1 MANNN
6 INLFERYWYDA
17 MANFGQSLGQ
27 RSADNAARRQGIK
40 SRNAIDE
47 MLENSQRQQQIEEI
61 ANMNQPQPQKAVS
74 VTGNIPGYNGFDLK
88 RGTVLDPQ
96 FSLSSATPDGRSVQ
110 ENAVDEVLNLKRM
123 GSYPIT
129 GMSGNIDLEKRPVV
143 KNPDGTVSTVSS
155 MSFNE
160 DGKEILIPTITADGK
175 PMTEQQAI
183 DYYHTTGQNLGS
195 FNTVDEANAAAER
208 IHKSEERRVRALGQD
223 GSANAPAA
231 KLGQEASGL
240 SPQKAK
246 LGWANVTA
254 DDVRNDLRKRGI
266 DEDIIDK
273 EIEYFKDQIKTK
285 ARDQFLP
292 EIMDGLYGYTNKEGQ
307 YVAPSLESYRNANEK
322 LMLLRTYDPET
333 ANPLL
338 SGSITPRDI
347 YNQNRADTVYGR
359 TRQDLL
365 TDKAEARSNKKQDV
379 QESFALKR
387 DAEKQ
392 QFLDQVQLF
401 MEVYDVDY
409 KTAAKLALGGSG
421 TGRGKGGSGLP
432 GSVSTQQMNAAK
444 EEIKAFDNW
453 REMNPDVDVKTY
465 PRYNQLNFAY
475 QINDAALGYGGNGG
489 SNTSFDWNDRN
500 AVVAKAQEAIADGQS
515 WESVLSIAKENMVDG
530 ETYRE
535 LERLAKQNE
544 GTADNTASKQQN
556 YADEYLANV
565 EKEKLAQEQYNYG
578 QLRNQAARAG
588 LYVDTRGKVWPM
600 NPSYFNPNSD
610 DGKVKVELYN
620 QWAAANGLPAWGQ

>member
-1 MANNN
+1 MAYGRGGLY
-6 INLFERYWYDA
+6 IDPSFQMGLA
-17 MANFGQSLGQ
+17 LG
-27 RSADNAARRQGIK
+27 NAYGNMWASNAKKRQGEHAKDILE
-40 SRNAIDE
+40 E
-47 MLENSQRQQQIEEI
+47 MRQQQQIEEI
-61 ANMNQPQPQKAVS
+61 ANMNQPQAQQPQKAVS

-88 RGTVLDPQ
+88 RGTILDPQ

-110 ENAVDEVLNLKRM
+110 ENAADELGMKRM
-123 GSYPIT
+123 GAYPIT
-129 GMSGNIDLEKRPVV
+129 
-143 KNPDGTVSTVSS
+143 
-155 MSFNE
+155 
-160 DGKEILIPTITADGK
+160 A
-175 PMTEQQAI
+175 EQQAAGEQLEKL
-183 DYYHTTGQNLGS
+183 GQYPLNVNAS
-195 FNTVDEANAAAER
+195 EQNAEVASNPQTV
-208 IHKSEERRVRALGQD
+208 KQGQD

-231 KLGQEASGL
+231 KLGFNPNFSADEFKRRANERGLNKEVIDMYLPDVQKEAAV
-240 SPQKAK
+240 QA
-246 LGWANVTA
+246 
-254 DDVRNDLRKRGI
+254 RNNL
-266 DEDIIDK
+266 
-273 EIEYFKDQIKTK
+273 
-285 ARDQFLP
+285 LP
-292 EIMDGLYGYTNKEGQ
+292 EIMDGLYGYTNEEGK
-307 YVAPSLESYRNANEK
+307 YVAPSPESYRNANEK
-322 LMLLRTYDPET
+322 LMLLKQYDPDT

-347 YNQNRADTVYGR
+347 YTENRADTVYGR

-365 TDKAEARSNKKQDV
+365 TDKAEARSNKKQDA

-387 DAEKQ
+387 DEEKQ

-444 EEIKAFDNW
+444 EEINAFDNW

>member
-1 MANNN
+1 MA
-6 INLFERYWYDA
+6 INLFEKYWYDA
-17 MANFGQSLGQ
+17 MANLGQSLGQ

-61 ANMNQPQPQKAVS
+61 ANMNQPQAQEAAKEPQKAVS
-74 VTGNIPGYNGFDLK
+74 VTGNIPGLDL
-88 RGTVLDPQ
+88 RGRAGDPTLG
-96 FSLSSATPDGRSVQ
+96 LSKATPNGRSVQ
-110 ENAVDEVLNLKRM
+110 ENAVDEVLGLKV
-123 GSYPIT
+123 GGQYPI
-129 GMSGNIDLEKRPVV
+129 GKQEVGAQLEK
-143 KNPDGTVSTVSS
+143 
-155 MSFNE
+155 
-160 DGKEILIPTITADGK
+160 L
-175 PMTEQQAI
+175 
-183 DYYHTTGQNLGS
+183 GQNPV
-195 FNTVDEANAAAER
+195 NTNAAA
-208 IHKSEERRVRALGQD
+208 VQD
-223 GSANAPAA
+223 VAA
-231 KLGQEASGL
+231 ATDPRMVKLGQEASGL

-246 LGWANVTA
+246 LGWVNVTA

-273 EIEYFKDQIKTK
+273 ELVYFKDQIKTR

-292 EIMDGLYGYTNKEGQ
+292 EIMDGLYGYTNKEGE

-322 LMLLRTYDPET
+322 LMLLKQYDPET

-365 TDKAEARSNKKQDV
+365 TDRAEARSNKKQDV

-465 PRYNQLNFAY
+465 PRYNQVNYAY
-475 QINDAALGYGGNGG
+475 QINDAALGYGGSSGGNG
-489 SNTSFDWNDRN
+489 NAVEEIDWNNYNHDIRAAQQLKEEGYSDKDISTILLQNMGAGDLYNNVVKDRN
-500 AVVAKAQEAIADGQS
+500 LPNLANTQKNDTDAAIAAIAAQS
-515 WESVLSIAKENMVDG
+515 SKGMFDD
-530 ETYRE
+530 
-535 LERLAKQNE
+535 QDNE
-544 GTADNTASKQQN
+544 
-556 YADEYLANV
+556 
-565 EKEKLAQEQYNYG
+565 
-578 QLRNQAARAG
+578 RAG
-588 LYVDTRGKVWPM
+588 LVKAL
-600 NPSYFNPNSD
+600 SD
-610 DGKVKVELYN
+610 GLTVKQYLDNKYGN
-620 QWAAANGLPAWGQ
+620 K

>member
-1 MANNN
+1 MAYGRGGLY
-6 INLFERYWYDA
+6 IDPSFQMGLA
-17 MANFGQSLGQ
+17 LG
-27 RSADNAARRQGIK
+27 NAYGNMWASNAKKRQGEHAKDILE
-40 SRNAIDE
+40 E
-47 MLENSQRQQQIEEI
+47 MRQQQQIEEI
-61 ANMNQPQPQKAVS
+61 ANMNQPQDAPKAPQKAVS
-74 VTGNIPGYNGFDLK
+74 VTGNIPGYDL
-88 RGTVLDPQ
+88 RSSVGSDPTMG
-96 FSLSSATPDGRSVQ
+96 LSKATPDGRSVQ
-110 ENAVDEVLNLKRM
+110 DNAADELGMKRM
-123 GSYPIT
+123 GAYPIT
-129 GMSGNIDLEKRPVV
+129 
-143 KNPDGTVSTVSS
+143 
-155 MSFNE
+155 
-160 DGKEILIPTITADGK
+160 A
-175 PMTEQQAI
+175 EQQAAGEQLEKL
-183 DYYHTTGQNLGS
+183 GQYPLNVNAS
-195 FNTVDEANAAAER
+195 EQSAEVASNPQTV
-208 IHKSEERRVRALGQD
+208 KQGQD

-231 KLGQEASGL
+231 KLGFNPNFSADEFKRRANERGLNQEVIDMYL
-240 SPQKAK
+240 PDVAK
-246 LGWANVTA
+246 EAAVQA
-254 DDVRNDLRKRGI
+254 RNNL
-266 DEDIIDK
+266 
-273 EIEYFKDQIKTK
+273 
-285 ARDQFLP
+285 LP
-292 EIMDGLYGYTNKEGQ
+292 EIMDGLYGYTNEEGK
-307 YVAPSLESYRNANEK
+307 YVAPSPESYRNANEK
-322 LMLLRTYDPET
+322 LMLLKQYDPDT

-365 TDKAEARSNKKQDV
+365 TDKAEARSNKKQDA

-387 DAEKQ
+387 DEEKQ

-444 EEIKAFDNW
+444 EEITAFDNW

>member
-1 MANNN
+1 MAYGRGG
-6 INLFERYWYDA
+6 LYMDPSFQMGLA
-17 MANFGQSLGQ
+17 LG
-27 RSADNAARRQGIK
+27 NAYGNMWASNAKKRQGEHAKDILE
-40 SRNAIDE
+40 E
-47 MLENSQRQQQIEEI
+47 MRQQQQIEEI
-61 ANMNQPQPQKAVS
+61 ANMDKPQDTPKAPQKAVS
-74 VTGNIPGYNGFDLK
+74 VTGNIPGYDL
-88 RGTVLDPQ
+88 RSSVGSDPTMG
-96 FSLSSATPDGRSVQ
+96 LSKATPDGRSVQ
-110 ENAVDEVLNLKRM
+110 DNAVDEVLDLKRM
-123 GSYPIT
+123 GAYPIT
-129 GMSGNIDLEKRPVV
+129 AKQQ
-143 KNPDGTVSTVSS
+143 
-155 MSFNE
+155 
-160 DGKEILIPTITADGK
+160 TAAVQLDK
-175 PMTEQQAI
+175 L
-183 DYYHTTGQNLGS
+183 GQYPLN
-195 FNTVDEANAAAER
+195 ANADP
-208 IHKSEERRVRALGQD
+208 QQ
-223 GSANAPAA
+223 A
-231 KLGQEASGL
+231 KLGFNPNFSVDEFKRRANERGLNQEVIDMYLPDVAKEAAGQARNNL
-240 SPQKAK
+240 LPQ
-246 LGWANVTA
+246 
-254 DDVRNDLRKRGI
+254 
-266 DEDIIDK
+266 
-273 EIEYFKDQIKTK
+273 
-285 ARDQFLP
+285 
-292 EIMDGLYGYTNKEGQ
+292 IMDGLYGYTNEKGE
-307 YVAPSLESYRNANEK
+307 YVAPTPESYRNANEK
-322 LMLLRTYDPET
+322 LMLLKQYDPDT

-338 SGSITPRDI
+338 SGSVTPRDI
-347 YNQNRADTVYGR
+347 YTENRADTVYGR
-359 TRQDLL
+359 TRKDLL
-365 TDKAEARSNKKQDV
+365 TDKAEARSNKKQDA

-444 EEIKAFDNW
+444 EEINAFDNW

>member
-1 MANNN
+1 MAYGRGG
-6 INLFERYWYDA
+6 LYMDPSFQMG
-17 MANFGQSLGQ
+17 MALG
-27 RSADNAARRQGIK
+27 NAYGNMWAANAKNRQGEHAKDILE
-40 SRNAIDE
+40 E
-47 MLENSQRQQQIEEI
+47 MRQQQQIEEI
-61 ANMNQPQPQKAVS
+61 ANMNQPQAAEAAKEPQKAVS
-74 VTGNIPGYNGFDLK
+74 VTGNIPGYDL
-88 RGTVLDPQ
+88 RSSVGSDPTMG
-96 FSLSSATPDGRSVQ
+96 LSRATTDGRSVQ

-129 GMSGNIDLEKRPVV
+129 
-143 KNPDGTVSTVSS
+143 
-155 MSFNE
+155 
-160 DGKEILIPTITADGK
+160 A
-175 PMTEQQAI
+175 EQQTA
-183 DYYHTTGQNLGS
+183 GKQL
-195 FNTVDEANAAAER
+195 E
-208 IHKSEERRVRALGQD
+208 
-223 GSANAPAA
+223 
-231 KLGQEASGL
+231 KLGQYPMNVNVSEQNTGVTAN
-240 SPQKAK
+240 PQLEK
-246 LGWANVTA
+246 LGFNPNFSVDEFKRKANELGLNKEVI
-254 DDVRNDLRKRGI
+254 DMYLPDVQ
-266 DEDIIDK
+266 K
-273 EIEYFKDQIKTK
+273 EAAAQ
-285 ARDQFLP
+285 ARSNLLP
-292 EIMDGLYGYTNKEGQ
+292 EIMDGLYGYTNKKGE
-307 YVAPSLESYRNANEK
+307 YVAPTPESYRNANEK
-322 LMLLRTYDPET
+322 LMLLKTYDPDT

-347 YNQNRADTVYGR
+347 YNQNRADTVYGK

-365 TDKAEARSNKKQDV
+365 TDRAEARSNKKQDV

-392 QFLDQVQLF
+392 QFLDQVTLL

-444 EEIKAFDNW
+444 EEINAFNDWKA
-453 REMNPDVDVKTY
+453 MNPDIDVTKY
-465 PRYNQLNFAY
+465 PRYNQVNYAY

-500 AVVAKAQEAIADGQS
+500 AVVAKAKEASANGQN
-515 WESVLSIAKENMVDG
+515 WESILAVAKQNIGDG

-544 GTADNTASKQQN
+544 GNADNTASKQQN
-556 YADEYLANV
+556 YADEYLANA

-578 QLRNQAARAG
+578 QMRNQAARAG

-610 DGKVKVELYN
+610 EGSAKVELYN

>member
-17 MANFGQSLGQ
+17 MANLGQSLGQ

-61 ANMNQPQPQKAVS
+61 ANMNQPQAQQPQKAVS

-88 RGTVLDPQ
+88 RGTILDPQ

-110 ENAVDEVLNLKRM
+110 ENAVDAVLNLKRM
-123 GSYPIT
+123 GAYPIT
-129 GMSGNIDLEKRPVV
+129 AEQQTAGKQLEK
-143 KNPDGTVSTVSS
+143 
-155 MSFNE
+155 
-160 DGKEILIPTITADGK
+160 
-175 PMTEQQAI
+175 
-183 DYYHTTGQNLGS
+183 
-195 FNTVDEANAAAER
+195 
-208 IHKSEERRVRALGQD
+208 LGQYPLNVNT
-223 GSANAPAA
+223 SEQKAEVTANPQMV

-347 YNQNRADTVYGR
+347 YTENRADTVYGR

-365 TDKAEARSNKKQDV
+365 TDKAEARSNKKQDA

-387 DAEKQ
+387 DEEKQ

-421 TGRGKGGSGLP
+421 TGRGKGGSGLT

-444 EEIKAFDNW
+444 EEINAFNDWKA
-453 REMNPDVDVKTY
+453 MNPDIDVTKY

-500 AVVAKAQEAIADGQS
+500 AVIAKAKEASANGQNWESILAVAKQNIGDG
-515 WESVLSIAKENMVDG
+515 D
-530 ETYRE
+530 TYRE

-544 GTADNTASKQQN
+544 GNADNTASKQQN
-556 YADEYLANV
+556 YADEYLANA

-578 QLRNQAARAG
+578 QMRNQAARAG
-588 LYVDTRGKVWPM
+588 LYVDVRGKVWPM

>member
-1 MANNN
+1 MAS
-6 INLFERYWYDA
+6 LFERYFFDA
-17 MANFGQSLGQ
+17 MANLGSSLGE
-27 RSADNAARRQGIK
+27 RSADNAARRQSIK
-40 SRNAIDE
+40 ARSAIDE
-47 MLENSQRQQQIEEI
+47 MLGDASGADVMSAINNGQQ
-61 ANMNQPQPQKAVS
+61 
-74 VTGNIPGYNGFDLK
+74 FDLSK
-88 RGTVLDPQ
+88 NTVLDPN
-96 FSLSSATPDGRSVQ
+96 FSLSKATPDGRSVQ
-110 ENAVDEVLNLKRM
+110 ENAASELLDIKRR
-123 GSYPIT
+123 GQYPI
-129 GMSGNIDLEKRPVV
+129 G
-143 KNPDGTVSTVSS
+143 SS
-155 MSFNE
+155 
-160 DGKEILIPTITADGK
+160 
-175 PMTEQQAI
+175 
-183 DYYHTTGQNLGS
+183 
-195 FNTVDEANAAAER
+195 
-208 IHKSEERRVRALGQD
+208 
-223 GSANAPAA
+223 GSALQA
-231 KLGQEASGL
+231 LSSASGKTPV
-240 SPQKAK
+240 SIE
-246 LGWANVTA
+246 
-254 DDVRNDLRKRGI
+254 DVRMALSKRGV
-266 DEDIIDK
+266 DEDIIEK
-273 EIEYFKDQIKTK
+273 ELGYYNSKIKEQANATLVPQIMSKYNSG
-285 ARDQFLP
+285 D
-292 EIMDGLYGYTNKEGQ
+292 YTGALQ
-307 YVAPSLESYRNANEK
+307 DTLT
-322 LMLLRTYDPET
+322 LRQHDPET
-333 ANPLL
+333 ASILL
-338 SGSITPRDI
+338 SGSVTPRDI
-347 YNQNRADTVYGR
+347 YTENRADTVYGR

-365 TDKAEARSNKKQDV
+365 TDKAEARSNKKQDA

>member
-1 MANNN
+1 MAYGRGGLY
-6 INLFERYWYDA
+6 IDPSFQMGLA
-17 MANFGQSLGQ
+17 LG
-27 RSADNAARRQGIK
+27 NAYGNMWASNAKKRQGEHAKDILE
-40 SRNAIDE
+40 E
-47 MLENSQRQQQIEEI
+47 MRQQQQIEEI
-61 ANMNQPQPQKAVS
+61 ANMNKPQDAPKAPQKAVS
-74 VTGNIPGYNGFDLK
+74 VTGNIPGYDL
-88 RGTVLDPQ
+88 RSSVGSDPTMG
-96 FSLSSATPDGRSVQ
+96 LSKATPDGRSVQ
-110 ENAVDEVLNLKRM
+110 DNAVDEVLDLKRM
-123 GSYPIT
+123 GAYPIT
-129 GMSGNIDLEKRPVV
+129 AKQQ
-143 KNPDGTVSTVSS
+143 
-155 MSFNE
+155 
-160 DGKEILIPTITADGK
+160 TAAVQLDK
-175 PMTEQQAI
+175 L
-183 DYYHTTGQNLGS
+183 GQYPLN
-195 FNTVDEANAAAER
+195 ANADP
-208 IHKSEERRVRALGQD
+208 QQ
-223 GSANAPAA
+223 A
-231 KLGQEASGL
+231 KLGFNPNFSVDEFKRRANELGLNQEVIDMYL
-240 SPQKAK
+240 PDVAK
-246 LGWANVTA
+246 EAAG
-254 DDVRNDLRKRGI
+254 
-266 DEDIIDK
+266 
-273 EIEYFKDQIKTK
+273 K
-285 ARDQFLP
+285 ARNNLLP
-292 EIMDGLYGYTNKEGQ
+292 QIMDGLYGYTNEKGE
-307 YVAPSLESYRNANEK
+307 YVAPTPESYRNANEK

-347 YNQNRADTVYGR
+347 YTENRADTVYGR

-365 TDKAEARSNKKQDV
+365 TDKAEERSNKKQDA

-387 DAEKQ
+387 DEEKQ

-444 EEIKAFDNW
+444 EEINAFDNW